1 MRRDSQPAGMVN
13 KPLVALPGAEI
24 VTIFANKTDVPA
36 LACVQQLSGQFPAE
50 RVIAA
55 DAVATGKFS
64 MTVDKRNG
72 NFSRK
77 ILLSQLQRRRAGGDN
92 DASDVI
98 AEKMF

>member
-1 MRRDSQPAGMVN
+1 MAD
-13 KPLVALPGAEI
+13 KTLVALTGTEI

-55 DAVATGKFS
+55 DAIATGKLS
-64 MTVDKRNG
+64 VTVDKRNG

-77 ILLSQLQRRRAGGDN
+77 ILLSQLQRRRAGSGN
-92 DASDVI
+92 DACDVV